1 MWKAEKF
8 YIFLESD
15 DVDGNVAFDG
25 KKKKKKKRKL
35 MGMNRSRVRKV
46 IATVVA
52 ATSQKPEHEMNNIS
66 SKR

>member
-1 MWKAEKF
+1 M
-8 YIFLESD
+8 
-15 DVDGNVAFDG
+15 DGNAAFDG

-52 ATSQKPEHEMNNIS
+52 ATSQKPEHEINNIS